1 MYCPTCGLEHLEAR
15 RFCNRCG
22 TNLEAVSRTLA
33 GVLHDPMAAEKLE
46 KRQKALSRAFLTFCF
61 GPGFAISMLII
72 AEILNSLRA
81 YDIARIA
88 EDSSFFGVLLMFIG
102 IVRMIN
108 VRILYGRKSDLL
120 EQVRHSQPLL
130 EPPPRHVIQQTT
142 PQVPLEIPLPP
153 SVTEGTTFRLEPQ
166 EGLVSTVDVSCAEE
180 EKHTSGERG
189 PLEDRQ

>member
-1 MYCPTCGLEHLEAR
+1 MYCPTCGLEHVEAR

-33 GVLHDPMAAEKLE
+33 GVLHDPMAAAKLD

-61 GPGFAISMLII
+61 GPGFGISMLII
-72 AEILNSLRA
+72 AEVLGSLGA
-81 YDIARIA
+81 HDIARVA
-88 EDSSFFGVLLMFIG
+88 EDAALFGVLLMFVG

-120 EQVRHSQPLL
+120 EQVRQSQPLM
-130 EPPPRHVIQQTT
+130 EPTPRQVIQQTT

-153 SVTEGTTFRLEPQ
+153 SVTESTTFRLEPQ
-166 EGLVSTVDVSCAEE
+166 QEWMSTADASRTED
-180 EKHTSGERG
+180 EKRTSGERKS
-189 PLEDRQ
+189 LKDRP